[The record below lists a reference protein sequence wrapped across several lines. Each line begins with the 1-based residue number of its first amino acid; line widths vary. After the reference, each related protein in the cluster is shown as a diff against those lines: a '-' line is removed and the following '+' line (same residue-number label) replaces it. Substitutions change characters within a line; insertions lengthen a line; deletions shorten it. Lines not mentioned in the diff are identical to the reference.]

1 MRGERRFGGDAR
13 GPPRLPER
21 RKDRGYSPR
30 QRNRNRDYSSPRG
43 IRDEVYSPR
52 RRIRD
57 RDYVSPRRIRGS
69 PPMRIQERKNSP
81 PRRYQG
87 REYSP
92 VETNRNRDRSPP
104 VRRRN
109 QEYSPPGRNRN
120 MEISPPARTRNW
132 EQHSPGRNRNREI
145 SPPARNRN
153 WEQRSQRGRSRERHL
168 SPSGQMIGEQQG
180 EYFHELERSRRMGID
195 GGGDFGELQNARPL
209 NYVGGDRD
217 YGPSQSLRISDRDR
231 GNTDI
236 LGEHSHRLHEKKEG
250 SGNEDSTFNKYPWS
264 HLLDKPRKFDTV
276 NGSRDYGV
284 SGSRVSSERDNR
296 GRPYPGFVDGSISS
310 EADKRALYSSYESHL
325 PDVGVQPR
333 ISGIGNSGGY
343 SLPSRYLDADPL
355 KEEEIH
361 LQEGFHSHKAG
372 GGRVPSSM
380 DPYMEESLK
389 TRRYSEFNTDYMI
402 SSSHSNMVP
411 GVKKDDITS
420 SYSIEGQICSHGG
433 RLDSGKA
440 IESIGHAGYDKNPR
454 TISSLNPEKQ
464 VSGFRNYTES
474 YFGRAE
480 ERCETYSYS
489 DIQRGEVG
497 SPNALS
503 SEFYGKRVGSG
514 EAHFQD
520 VPRNNMGLG
529 KYDEFSHREILME
542 DKPRESLFSSQR
554 LSTPDYFESRRAL
567 DQRKPDVDILDYGAN
582 RLQYENE
589 THRGYESSRK
599 RELHKYQMDD
609 DLLERSD
616 ALYREHDPH
625 LEKIEAGSRERFI
638 SRDLP
643 GSSNLS
649 LREKHG
655 TMSNRSAGI
664 MISSDIR
671 SAHITHDREDADE
684 MRISRDMDSVVMSRK
699 PNVLRSK
706 YVKNGRPHK
715 AAATNSSTRNLSVS
729 MLRRTSKFSK
739 SGGSD
744 IKKRLGPR
752 YQNVDVERPLGT
764 KYKSSLKKRLGP
776 RLVKNHAPP
785 PWVKKFNSHELS
797 RNQDTLD
804 ESVAEQGDDP
814 KEGITTT
821 AKTEP
826 PENSKDFKQLVQNA
840 FFRFV
845 RHLNETPAKRRK
857 YSEQA
862 GSLKCLVCGRD
873 SEEFAD
879 SESLV
884 RHALT
889 SSKAG
894 LRSQHLGFHKA
905 LCALMGWKSA
915 DSHEDSWVREKLS
928 NAETVALKEDLIIW
942 PPVVIIHNSSIN
954 SSNPDQRVVVSAEEL
969 ESKLREMGFGE
980 KAKVSRGK
988 PANQSILMV
997 KFSAT
1002 LSGLE
1007 EAVRLC
1013 DIYAHR
1019 KHGRAEFQRISSGHS
1034 GNNDDETK
1042 EPLTD
1047 KVGKILYGYLG
1058 IAEDL
1063 DKVDFETKKR
1073 SSVRSK
1079 KQIKD
1084 IAVAP

>member
-1 MRGERRFGGDAR
+1 MRERRFGG

-21 RKDRGYSPR
+21 RKDRGGYSPR
-30 QRNRNRDYSSPRG
+30 QRPRNRDYSSPRR
-43 IRDEVYSPR
+43 IRDGDYSPR
-52 RRIRD
+52 QRIRGD
-57 RDYVSPRRIRGS
+57 KDYTSPRRIRGS
-69 PPMRIQERKNSP
+69 PPMRIQERKYSP

-92 VETNRNRDRSPP
+92 VAATIRNSGRSPP
-104 VRRRN
+104 VRSRN
-109 QEYSPPGRNRN
+109 QEYSPPG
-120 MEISPPARTRNW
+120 T
-132 EQHSPGRNRNREI
+132 NRNREI
-145 SPPARNRN
+145 SPPPRTRN
-153 WEQRSQRGRSRERHL
+153 WEQQHSPRGRSRERHL
-168 SPSGQMIGEQQG
+168 SPSGQMIGEQPG
-180 EYFHELERSRRMGID
+180 EYFHKLEGSRRMGID
-195 GGGDFGELQNARPL
+195 GVGDFGELQNARPL

-217 YGPSQSLRISDRDR
+217 YGPSQSLRIPDCDR
-231 GNTDI
+231 GNTDM
-236 LGEHSHRLHEKKEG
+236 LGEHSHRLHGIKEG
-250 SGNEDSTFNKYPWS
+250 LGNDDSTSVKYPWS
-264 HLLDKPRKFDTV
+264 HLLDKPRK
-276 NGSRDYGV
+276 GSRDYGV
-284 SGSRVSSERDNR
+284 SGSRVSSERENR
-296 GRPYPGFVDGSISS
+296 GRPYSGFVDGSISS
-310 EADKRALYSSYESHL
+310 EADKRMLYSSYESHL

-333 ISGIGNSGGY
+333 IPGIGNSGSY
-343 SLPSRYLDADPL
+343 PLPSRYLDADHI
-355 KEEEIH
+355 KDEEIH
-361 LQEGFHSHKAG
+361 LQDGFHSHRSAG
-372 GGRVPSSM
+372 GVPAST
-380 DPYMEESLK
+380 DPYMEDSLK
-389 TRRYSEFNTDYMI
+389 STRYSEYNPDYMM
-402 SSSHSNMVP
+402 SSSHSNALPLVP
-411 GVKKDDITS
+411 GAMKDDIGS
-420 SYSIEGQICSHGG
+420 SYSKEVQIRSHGG
-433 RLDSGKA
+433 RLNSGKA
-440 IESIGHAGYDKNPR
+440 IESIGHDGYDKIPG

-464 VSGFRNYTES
+464 VSGFRNYSES
-474 YFGRAE
+474 YYGRAE
-480 ERCETYSYS
+480 ERREPYSYS
-489 DIQRGEVG
+489 DTQRGEIG
-497 SPNALS
+497 SPIALS
-503 SEFYGKRVGSG
+503 SELYGKRVGSG

-520 VPRNNMGLG
+520 VPRTNMGLG

-542 DKPRESLFSSQR
+542 DKPRGSLFSSQR
-554 LSTPDYFESRRAL
+554 KSTPDYFESRRPL

-616 ALYREHDPH
+616 ALYREHDPR
-625 LEKIEAGSRERFI
+625 LEKIEARSRERFI
-638 SRDLP
+638 SRDFP
-643 GSSNLS
+643 GPSNLS

-655 TMSNRSAGI
+655 TTCNRGTGI
-664 MISSDIR
+664 MISSDVR
-671 SAHITHDREDADE
+671 SAHKTHDRGDADE
-684 MRISRDMDSVVMSRK
+684 MWISRDADSVVMSRK
-699 PNVLRSK
+699 LNVPRSK
-706 YVKNGRPHK
+706 YVKSGRPYK
-715 AAATNSSTRNLSVS
+715 PAATSSSTRNLSVS
-729 MLRRTSKFSK
+729 MSSRISKFSK
-739 SGGSD
+739 SGGRD

-752 YQNVDVERPLGT
+752 YQNLDIEHPPGT
-764 KYKSSLKKRLGP
+764 KYKPSLKKRLGP
-776 RLVKNHAPP
+776 RVVKNHAPP
-785 PWVKKFNSHELS
+785 PWVKKVNSCKSS
-797 RNQDTLD
+797 RNQDVFD
-804 ESVAEQGDDP
+804 GSVAEQGDDP
-814 KEGITTT
+814 KEGIITP

-862 GSLKCLVCGRD
+862 GSFKCLVCGRD

-894 LRSQHLGFHKA
+894 LRSQHLGLHKA

-915 DSHEDSWVREKLS
+915 DAPNDSWVREKLS
-928 NAETVALKEDLIIW
+928 NAETVVLEEDLIIW
-942 PPVVIIHNSSIN
+942 PPVVIIHNSSIT
-954 SSNPDQRVVVSAEEL
+954 SSNPQQRVVVSAEEL
-969 ESKLREMGFGE
+969 ESKLRDMGFGE

-988 PANQSILMV
+988 PASQSILMV

-1007 EAVRLC
+1007 EAERLC

-1034 GNNDDETK
+1034 GSRDDETK

-1047 KVGKILYGYLG
+1047 PVGKILYGYLG

>member
-1 MRGERRFGGDAR
+1 MRERRFGGDAR
-13 GPPRLPER
+13 GPPPRLPER

-30 QRNRNRDYSSPRG
+30 QRPTRNRDYSSPRRV
-43 IRDEVYSPR
+43 RDGDYSPR
-52 RRIRD
+52 RRIRGD
-57 RDYVSPRRIRGS
+57 KDYSSPRRIRGS
-69 PPMRIQERKNSP
+69 PPMRIQERRNSP

-92 VETNRNRDRSPP
+92 VAATIRNRDRDRSPP
-104 VRRRN
+104 VRSRN

-120 MEISPPARTRNW
+120 REISPPGRTRNW
-132 EQHSPGRNRNREI
+132 EQQHSP
-145 SPPARNRN
+145 
-153 WEQRSQRGRSRERHL
+153 RGRSRHL
-168 SPSGQMIGEQQG
+168 SPSGQMIGEQRA
-180 EYFHELERSRRMGID
+180 EYFHELERSRKMGID
-195 GGGDFGELQNARPL
+195 GVGDFGELQNARPL

-217 YGPSQSLRISDRDR
+217 YGPSQSLRIPDRDR
-231 GNTDI
+231 GNTEM
-236 LGEHSHRLHEKKEG
+236 LGEHSQRLHEIKEG
-250 SGNEDSTFNKYPWS
+250 LGNEDSTSVNYPWS
-264 HLLDKPRKFDTV
+264 HLLDKPRK
-276 NGSRDYGV
+276 GSRDYGI

-296 GRPYPGFVDGSISS
+296 GRPYSGFADGSISA
-310 EADKRALYSSYESHL
+310 EADKRMLYSSYESPL
-325 PDVGVQPR
+325 PNVGVQPR
-333 ISGIGNSGGY
+333 IPGVGNSGSY
-343 SLPSRYLDADPL
+343 PLPSRYLDADHI
-355 KEEEIH
+355 KDEEIH
-361 LQEGFHSHKAG
+361 LQDGFHSHKAAG
-372 GGRVPSSM
+372 GGVPAST
-380 DPYMEESLK
+380 DPYMEDPLK
-389 TRRYSEFNTDYMI
+389 STRYSEFNPDYMV
-402 SSSHSNMVP
+402 SSSHPDALPLVP
-411 GVKKDDITS
+411 GVIKDDIAS
-420 SYSIEGQICSHGG
+420 SYSKEVQIRSHGN
-433 RLDSGKA
+433 RLNSGNA
-440 IESIGHAGYDKNPR
+440 IESIGHDGYDKIPG

-464 VSGFRNYTES
+464 VSGFRNYSES
-474 YFGRAE
+474 YFDRAG
-480 ERCETYSYS
+480 ERRETYSYS

-497 SPNALS
+497 SPNALP

-520 VPRNNMGLG
+520 VPRTNMGLG
-529 KYDEFSHREILME
+529 KYDEFSHRETLIE
-542 DKPRESLFSSQR
+542 DKPRGSLFTSQKR
-554 LSTPDYFESRRAL
+554 STPDYFESRRAV
-567 DQRKPDVDILDYGAN
+567 DPRKPDVDILDYGAN

-599 RELHKYQMDD
+599 RELHKYQIDD

-616 ALYREHDPH
+616 ALYREYDPRF
-625 LEKIEAGSRERFI
+625 EKREARSRERFI

-643 GSSNLS
+643 GPSNLS
-649 LREKHG
+649 LREKHR
-655 TMSNRSAGI
+655 TTNNRGAGI
-664 MISSDIR
+664 MISSDVR
-671 SAHITHDREDADE
+671 SAHKTHDRGDADE
-684 MRISRDMDSVVMSRK
+684 MWISRDIDSVVMSRK
-699 PNVLRSK
+699 PNVPRSK
-706 YVKNGRPHK
+706 YVKSGRPYK
-715 AAATNSSTRNLSVS
+715 AAATTSSTRNLSVS
-729 MLRRTSKFSK
+729 MSSRISKFNK
-739 SGGSD
+739 SGGRD

-752 YQNVDVERPLGT
+752 SHNLDIEHPLGT
-764 KYKSSLKKRLGP
+764 KYKPSLKKRLGP

-785 PWVKKFNSHELS
+785 PWVKKVNSHKSS
-797 RNQDTLD
+797 RNQDGLD
-804 ESVAEQGDDP
+804 ESVAEQGDD
-814 KEGITTT
+814 KEGIITP

-873 SEEFAD
+873 SEEFVD

-894 LRSQHLGFHKA
+894 LKSQHLGLHKA

-915 DSHEDSWVREKLS
+915 DAPNGSWVREKLS
-928 NAETVALKEDLIIW
+928 NAETVALKEDLIMW
-942 PPVVIIHNSSIN
+942 PPVVIIHNSSII
-954 SSNPDQRVVVSAEEL
+954 SSNADERVVVSAEEL
-969 ESKLREMGFGE
+969 ESKLRDMGFGE

-1007 EAVRLC
+1007 EAERLC

-1019 KHGRAEFQRISSGHS
+1019 KHGRAELQRISSDHS
-1034 GNNDDETK
+1034 GSIDDETK

-1047 KVGKILYGYLG
+1047 PVGKILYGYLG

>member
-30 QRNRNRDYSSPRG
+30 QRNRNRDYSSPRR
-43 IRDEVYSPR
+43 IRDGGYSPR

-81 PRRYQG
+81 LRRYQG

-92 VETNRNRDRSPP
+92 LETSRNRDRSPP
-104 VRRRN
+104 VRNRN

-120 MEISPPARTRNW
+120 REISPAARTRNW
-132 EQHSPGRNRNREI
+132 EQHSP
-145 SPPARNRN
+145 
-153 WEQRSQRGRSRERHL
+153 RGRSRERHL
-168 SPSGQMIGEQQG
+168 SPSGQMIGEQRG

-209 NYVGGDRD
+209 DYVTGDGD
-217 YGPSQSLRISDRDR
+217 YGPSQSLRIPDRDR

-236 LGEHSHRLHEKKEG
+236 LAEHSHRLHEIKEG
-250 SGNEDSTFNKYPWS
+250 SRNEDSTSMKYPWS

-276 NGSRDYGV
+276 KGSRDYGV
-284 SGSRVSSERDNR
+284 SGSRVSSERENS
-296 GRPYPGFVDGSISS
+296 GRPYLGFVDGSISS
-310 EADKRALYSSYESHL
+310 EADKRTLYSSYESHL
-325 PDVGVQPR
+325 PDVGVEPR

-343 SLPSRYLDADPL
+343 PLPSRYLDADPL
-355 KEEEIH
+355 KDEEIL
-361 LQEGFHSHKAG
+361 LQDGFHSHKAAAG
-372 GGRVPSSM
+372 VPASM
-380 DPYMEESLK
+380 DPYTEDSLK
-389 TRRYSEFNTDYMI
+389 TRRYSEFSTDYMI
-402 SSSHSNMVP
+402 SSSHSNMLPLVS
-411 GVKKDDITS
+411 GVNKDDSATS
-420 SYSIEGQICSHGG
+420 YGIEGQIRSHGG
-433 RLDSGKA
+433 RLNSGKD
-440 IESIGHAGYDKNPR
+440 IESIGHDGYDKNPG
-454 TISSLNPEKQ
+454 TISSVNPGKQ

-480 ERCETYSYS
+480 DRRETYGYS
-489 DIQRGEVG
+489 DIRRGEVG
-497 SPNALS
+497 SPNTLS

-520 VPRNNMGLG
+520 VPRSNMGLG

-542 DKPRESLFSSQR
+542 DKPRGSLFSSQR
-554 LSTPDYFESRRAL
+554 RLTPDYFESRRAL

-625 LEKIEAGSRERFI
+625 LEKIEARSRERFI

-655 TMSNRSAGI
+655 TTSNCGAGI

-671 SAHITHDREDADE
+671 SAHITHDRGGADE
-684 MRISRDMDSVVMSRK
+684 MRISRDLDSVVMSRK
-699 PNVLRSK
+699 PNVSCSK

-715 AAATNSSTRNLSVS
+715 AAATSSSTRNLSVS
-729 MLRRTSKFSK
+729 MLSRTSKFSK

-752 YQNVDVERPLGT
+752 YQNLDIERPLGT
-764 KYKSSLKKRLGP
+764 KYKPSLKKRLGP

-797 RNQDTLD
+797 RNQDILD

-814 KEGITTT
+814 KEGIPTTT
-821 AKTEP
+821 KTEP

-862 GSLKCLVCGRD
+862 GSLKCLVCGR
-873 SEEFAD
+873 
-879 SESLV
+879 
-884 RHALT
+884 
-889 SSKAG
+889 
-894 LRSQHLGFHKA
+894 
-905 LCALMGWKSA
+905 W
-915 DSHEDSWVREKLS
+915 
-928 NAETVALKEDLIIW
+928 N
-942 PPVVIIHNSSIN
+942 
-954 SSNPDQRVVVSAEEL
+954 
-969 ESKLREMGFGE
+969 EMGLIESNGC
-980 KAKVSRGK
+980 K
-988 PANQSILMV
+988 
-997 KFSAT
+997 
-1002 LSGLE
+1002 
-1007 EAVRLC
+1007 
-1013 DIYAHR
+1013 DIY
-1019 KHGRAEFQRISSGHS
+1019 KDFCI
-1034 GNNDDETK
+1034 
-1042 EPLTD
+1042 
-1047 KVGKILYGYLG
+1047 VG
-1058 IAEDL
+1058 
-1063 DKVDFETKKR
+1063 
-1073 SSVRSK
+1073 SK
-1079 KQIKD
+1079 
-1084 IAVAP
+1084 